1 MIDIAVDGKGAVYS
15 LRAGEIYDTSL
26 GLILYTEKK
35 PNAATW
41 DRRGVVDS
49 FYIDPRA
56 KLVSIGV
63 DQRDIIDVPI
73 EQEILL
79 MPVRNAT

>member
-1 MIDIAVDGKGAVYS
+1 VIDIAVDGKGQIFTVI
-15 LRAGEIYDTSL
+15 AGELYDEAL
-26 GLILYTEKK
+26 GMVLYTEKK
-35 PNAATW
+35 PNSSSW

-63 DQRDIIDVPI
+63 DQRDIIDVAI
-73 EQEILL
+73 DREIML
-79 MPVRNAT
+79 MPNRPAA